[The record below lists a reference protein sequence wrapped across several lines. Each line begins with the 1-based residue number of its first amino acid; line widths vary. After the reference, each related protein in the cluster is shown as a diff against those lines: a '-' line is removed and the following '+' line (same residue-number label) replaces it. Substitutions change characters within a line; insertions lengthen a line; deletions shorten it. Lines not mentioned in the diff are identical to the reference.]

1 MHRHR
6 SIAVALLFTFSPAAL
21 GVAAFAAPR
30 SAAAQD
36 DATTKA
42 ARARFQEGV
51 DFYDK
56 KNYESARAAFL
67 QAYALRKHPAVLLN
81 LAQSCL
87 RSGHAAEA
95 VKYFQQFLRES
106 ATITPAQRTDAE
118 SGIAEGRGKLGRL
131 EISAPTAAEITV
143 DGTVVGNAPLPEAV
157 DVEPGSHTVKARM
170 TDGTTDTKTVGANA
184 GDKVPVKFAPPSTTT
199 VAPLPPTPPPPAP
212 ATPQTPSSTT
222 TTTETTEPP
231 AANVVTPEAPVA
243 KKGILSPPKT
253 MVPVYIGGALVVI
266 GVADAIVF
274 GLAKTNAQDSA
285 NQVANDIRKNNGG
298 PGVCASTSANDQR
311 KFGAACTALKDN
323 NSKVDTDAMLANI
336 GIGVAI
342 GGVVLAAGWYL
353 FAAKKDADTASL
365 KNGPRLTPLI
375 GGDLQG
381 AAFSSSF

>member
-1 MHRHR
+1 MHRNR
-6 SIAVALLFTFSPAAL
+6 SIAVALLFTLSPAAL
-21 GVAAFAAPR
+21 GVAAFTAPR
-30 SAAAQD
+30 SAQAQD

-106 ATITPAQRTDAE
+106 ATITPAQRSDAE
-118 SGIAEGRGKLGRL
+118 TGIAEARGKLGRL
-131 EISAPTAAEITV
+131 EISAPTAAEITI
-143 DGTVVGNAPLPEAV
+143 DGAVVGNAPLPEAV
-157 DVEPGSHTVKARM
+157 DVEPGSHTIKARM

-184 GDKVPVKFAPPSTTT
+184 GEKIPVKFAPPATAT
-199 VAPLPPTPPPPAP
+199 VAPLPPTPTSAP
-212 ATPQTPSSTT
+212 ATPQTPSST

-253 MVPVYIGGALVVI
+253 MFPVYIGGALVVI
-266 GVADAIVF
+266 GVADAIIF

-298 PGVCASTSANDQR
+298 PGVCASTNANDQR

-323 NSKVDTDAMLANI
+323 NSKVDTDATLANI

-353 FAAKKDADTASL
+353 FAPKKDATAASL
-365 KNGPRLTPLI
+365 RNGPRLTPLI

-381 AAFSSSF
+381 AAFGSSF